1 MADNKDFIK
10 DGLGNDEIIETIKA
24 ILKRKQE
31 SDVKSLKDMERFE
44 KVKVDFEF
52 FADRYP
58 MLFDLTLRDG
68 EFDWNSLNY
77 FLMMRQKII
86 DDKMTS
92 EDASVKVGKEWF
104 DKHVD
109 VSKIHK
115 NKKHKK

>member
-31 SDVKSLKDMERFE
+31 SDVKSLKDMKKFE

-92 EDASVKVGKEWF
+92 EDASPQMHLVQALC
-104 DKHVD
+104 
-109 VSKIHK
+109 
-115 NKKHKK
+115 